1 MSRCAILGASGHGKV
16 IAEMVELNQIGRV
29 EFFDDRWPKLSQIE
43 CWSVVGDTQ
52 HLLTSLCEY
61 DSVFV
66 AIGNNQVRNQK
77 LDLLQDH
84 GAKLPALIHPSAV
97 VSKYCEIGDGSVV
110 MAHAAVNPFSR
121 IGKGCIINTSS
132 SVDHDCWLGDGVHI
146 SPGAHLAGGVNVGQ
160 LSWLGIGCCVKQQIH
175 IGQRVT
181 VGAGATVVS
190 DVMDDLTVIGTPA
203 KSVLK

>member
-16 IAEMVELNQIGRV
+16 IADMVELSQIGSV
-29 EFFDDRWPKLSQIE
+29 EFFDERWPELTQIE
-43 CWSVVGDTQ
+43 SWSVVGDTQ
-52 HLLTSLCEY
+52 KLLSSLSEY
-61 DSVFV
+61 DSIFV
-66 AIGNNQVRNQK
+66 AIGNNHVRKQK
-77 LDLLQDH
+77 LDLLLKN

-110 MAHAAVNPFSR
+110 MAHATVNPFSR

-132 SVDHDCWLGDGVHI
+132 SIDHDCWLGDAVHI
-146 SPGAHLAGGVNVGQ
+146 SPGAHLAGGVNAGA
-160 LSWLGIGCCVKQQIH
+160 LSWLGIGCCVKQQIY

-203 KSVLK
+203 KPVIE